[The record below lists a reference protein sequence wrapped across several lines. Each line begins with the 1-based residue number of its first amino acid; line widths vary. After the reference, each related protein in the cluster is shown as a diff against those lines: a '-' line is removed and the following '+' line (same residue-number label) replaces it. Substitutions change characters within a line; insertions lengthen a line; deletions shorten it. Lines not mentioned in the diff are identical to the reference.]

1 MPVITAGPVMN
12 SGGGLANAKANGAL
26 KRLKKKKKC
35 ESMISERLINRSQRE
50 NQIKVLTIQNSVLFM
65 NRDGPRIVLSFFFL
79 SACPHSPS
87 HRTTPLRPPVQSLAV
102 NHLITDVKFSQM
114 ECG

>member
-1 MPVITAGPVMN
+1 
-12 SGGGLANAKANGAL
+12 
-26 KRLKKKKKC
+26 
-35 ESMISERLINRSQRE
+35 MIIERLINRSQRE

-65 NRDGPRIVLSFFFL
+65 NRDGPRPVLFFPPFL
-79 SACPHSPS
+79 LACPRPSS